1 MFERISVFEKRA
13 EELNAELCMPEVAAD
28 GDKLKKIMMELKSIE
43 PIVEAY
49 KKLKA
54 ARESEKDALEILDT
68 AGVDAELKEL
78 AQAELN
84 ESKTQAEALENELK
98 ILLLPKDPNDD
109 KNVIVEI
116 RAGAGGEEAALF
128 AGVLYRMYSMYGESM
143 GYSHDIIYE
152 NATEL
157 GGYKEISFMIE
168 GLGAFSRLK
177 YERGVHRVQR
187 VPETESGGRI
197 HTSTVTVAVLPE
209 ADDVELEINP
219 NDLKI
224 DTFRSSGAGGQHI
237 NKTSSAIRITHIP
250 TGTVVECQDERSQY
264 KNKDKALKVLKSR
277 LLQEEQE
284 KQAGSIAAERKSQ
297 VGTGDRSER
306 IRTYNYHE
314 NRVTDHRIGLTIYK
328 LSEVLSGNLSQ
339 LIDPLVAADR
349 AEKLKE
355 SMEKN

>member
-1 MFERISVFEKRA
+1 MLNKLKGA
-13 EELNAELCMPEVAAD
+13 EERFEEITSMLYNPDVIAD
-28 GDKLKKIMMELKSIE
+28 MELYSSLLKEQKNLS
-43 PIVEAY
+43 PVVEKY
-49 KKLKA
+49 REYKA
-54 ARESEKDALEILDT
+54 AEDT
-68 AGVDAELKEL
+68 
-78 AQAELN
+78 LN
-84 ESKTQAEALENELK
+84 ESRTLLNEGGLDKDFKEMVLEEYEQSKIDTARIFDELK

-116 RAGAGGEEAALF
+116 RGGAGGEESALF

-277 LLQEEQE
+277 LLQEKQE
-284 KQAGSIAAERKSQ
+284 AQAGSIAAERKSQ

-328 LSEVLSGNLSQ
+328 LSEVLSGSLDQ

-349 AEKLKE
+349 AER
-355 SMEKN
+355 MENA